1 MSVSNIHKAY
11 QINGRNLITE
21 PYLDIRGGAVK
32 QLTFPL
38 EPNLAKRRSP
48 MGSFHRTKYDD
59 YPHSMIEDWANGTT
73 RWIRTTKSA
82 HKSKQLLQ
90 WNLHKWRPPLR
101 SVPSQTAVSVR

>member
-48 MGSFHRTKYDD
+48 LGSSRRTECDD
-59 YPHSMIEDWANGTT
+59 CPHSTIGD
-73 RWIRTTKSA
+73 
-82 HKSKQLLQ
+82 
-90 WNLHKWRPPLR
+90 
-101 SVPSQTAVSVR
+101 